1 MAEPLGPRLEQAR
14 AAGLDRQDPLAWAV
28 VEGLCRRAEGADG
41 ARREALLERAR
52 QRLEALAQR
61 PAEVPQERLS
71 PARSAGRHAL
81 QGLLAQ
87 VERPQP
93 TAAAAA
99 LPAAAPNELRALSA
113 FRQQWS
119 RLALDEQLE
128 RSLASLPANAG
139 PLHSS
144 RLAIRTLQRLRGLSP
159 DMLAHF
165 VRHVQG
171 LQALHV
177 ALAPPVP
184 APQRPR
190 SRS

>member
-1 MAEPLGPRLEQAR
+1 MLFRS
-14 AAGLDRQDPLAWAV
+14 
-28 VEGLCRRAEGADG
+28 
-41 ARREALLERAR
+41 LERAR
-52 QRLEALAQR
+52 QRLQVLAQR
-61 PAEVPQERLS
+61 TTAIPQVRLS
-71 PARSAGRHAL
+71 PDRGVGRSAL

-87 VERPQP
+87 VERPRP
-93 TAAAAA
+93 ATDAAA

-128 RSLASLPANAG
+128 QSLASLPTNAG

-171 LQALHV
+171 LQSLHV

-190 SRS
+190 SRG